1 MDKARGASFLRLQGS
16 MYIAPEKQDWKF
28 QSISAS
34 QYAFWITYYLNF
46 SVKKWSKG
54 PKKFKI
60 IKLIK
65 MVKMIKNDQFGQK
78 IEKKLEK
85 KK

>member
-1 MDKARGASFLRLQGS
+1 MLSELHT
-16 MYIAPEKQDWKF
+16 I
-28 QSISAS
+28 
-34 QYAFWITYYLNF
+34 LNF

-65 MVKMIKNDQFGQK
+65 MIKNDQFGQK

-85 KK
+85 KKINL

>member
-1 MDKARGASFLRLQGS
+1 MLSELHT
-16 MYIAPEKQDWKF
+16 I
-28 QSISAS
+28 
-34 QYAFWITYYLNF
+34 LNF

-85 KK
+85 KINL